1 MEEINVLLLF
11 DVVLGLTL
19 VWLAWQTL
27 SSLDLFRAIVL
38 FIAFGLLMALAWV
51 RLDAPDVAL
60 AEATIG
66 AGLTGALLLSA
77 LAQLSASQKN
87 ETKPSLF
94 IRLTLGVLLFFL
106 VIALA
111 YTVLSLPTKAVGLSV
126 EVAKNIELSGVS
138 NPVTAVLLNYRS
150 YDTLLELGVLLLALL
165 GVWSLGGVST
175 NKSSFVNPVLDL
187 VTRLLVPIFILFS
200 GYLLWVG
207 AFAPGGAFQAGAV
220 LAAAGVLVFL
230 SDWYLPSKYSGFA
243 LRLVLVIGLLWF
255 VSMGFSFVLLDN
267 AFLEYPPE
275 FAGGLILLIEAAATL
290 SIGISL
296 AALFLGRE
304 PATKSDSNIDID
316 TGVNK

>member
-1 MEEINVLLLF
+1 MEEINLLLLF

-77 LAQLSASQKN
+77 LAQLSTSQKK

-94 IRLTLGVLLFFL
+94 IRLTLGVLLLFL
-106 VIALA
+106 ATALA
-111 YTVLSLPTKAVGLSV
+111 YAVLSLPRQVVGLSV
-126 EVAKNIELSGVS
+126 EIAKNIELSGVS

-150 YDTLLELGVLLLALL
+150 YDTLLELGVLLLALI
-165 GVWSLGGVST
+165 GVWSLGAGRA
-175 NKSSFVNPVLDL
+175 NKSTFVNPVLDFL
-187 VTRLLVPIFILFS
+187 TRFLIPIFILFS

-220 LAAAGVLVFL
+220 LAAAGVLLFL
-230 SDWYLPSKYSGFA
+230 NDWQLESKYSDFY
-243 LRLVLVIGLLWF
+243 LRLVLIIGLVLFIAIGFGF
-255 VSMGFSFVLLDN
+255 VFLDRV
-267 AFLEYPPE
+267 FLEYPPA
-275 FAGGLILLIEAAATL
+275 FAAASILLIEASATL
-290 SIGISL
+290 SIGVTL
-296 AALFLGRE
+296 AALFLGRN
-304 PATKSDSNIDID
+304 PSIRSDSNIDI
-316 TGVNK
+316 GGK